1 MCYCIAVCQEICHI
15 LIMDFCCLNTFSWDY
30 MSGRIA
36 GRWYLCPTPSML
48 PLLVQGS
55 STCAVVGHI
64 FENNSH
70 VSLFRVFF
78 FSQHSVFLKGCGQLR
93 VLLGSLVVTLQQQRA
108 AVAELISSLARPLQ
122 SILLTSALLSLT
134 IFTLFMQN

>member
-1 MCYCIAVCQEICHI
+1 
-15 LIMDFCCLNTFSWDY
+15 
-30 MSGRIA
+30 
-36 GRWYLCPTPSML
+36 
-48 PLLVQGS
+48 
-55 STCAVVGHI
+55 
-64 FENNSH
+64 
-70 VSLFRVFF
+70 
-78 FSQHSVFLKGCGQLR
+78 